1 VSRYKSRRSN
11 RNTKIL
17 TTIFS
22 ILIVLSVIFS
32 LAGSFFLSGSGN
44 PPPPPTFTPV
54 VTSRPTSSPVPT
66 AGVPTPVLVTPTSN
80 P

>member
-32 LAGSFFLSGSGN
+32 LAGSFFLSGESS
-44 PPPPPTFTPV
+44 PPPPTSTPAV
-54 VTSRPTSSPVPT
+54 MSRPTFSPVPT

>member
-1 VSRYKSRRSN
+1 MSQYKYKRSN

-22 ILIVLSVIFS
+22 ILVVLSVIFS
-32 LAGSFFLSGSGN
+32 LAGSFFLSGSGD
-44 PPPPPTFTPV
+44 PPPPPTITPAV
-54 VTSRPTSSPVPT
+54 MSRPTASPVPT
-66 AGVPTPVLVTPTSN
+66 AGVPTPVLVTPSAN